1 MIVNTKYTS
10 SWKSKGLFDGSI
22 RPPAA
27 CDNSVSPLID
37 YLGDKIRLKFNQDC
51 LKQTKIE
58 YFYGQTINN

>member
-10 SWKSKGLFDGSI
+10 SWWY
-22 RPPAA
+22 AA

-37 YLGDKIRLKFNQDC
+37 YLGDKVRLKFNQDC
-51 LKQTKIE
+51 LKQTKLW